1 MAMVL
6 PVIGTQRRSGQQEAD
21 RPMDITS
28 LPSPNFGDRRG
39 MGRVEL
45 VVLHYTAMEDAEAAI
60 NTLCNP
66 ATEVSAH
73 YVISKTGEI
82 CCLVEEDKRAWHAGE
97 GTWAGRGDVNSR
109 SIGIELDNDG
119 LTPFEEPLMNSLEE
133 LLADILKRH
142 ELLPKSV
149 IGHADMAP
157 DRKLDPGIL
166 FDWHRLAEKGLSIWP
181 DPALQGDFMKNAAYF
196 GYPIECGEAHK
207 LQAFRNR
214 FRPGATGPITPADQA
229 MMAGLARQFPADVT
243 ERTARRTP
251 SRPMRPMD

>member
-1 MAMVL
+1 MATVSL
-6 PVIGTQRRSGQQEAD
+6 AIGTQRRSAQPEAA
-21 RPMDITS
+21 RTMNITT

-39 MGRVEL
+39 GRVEL
-45 VVLHYTAMEDAEAAI
+45 VVLHYTAMDNCEDAI

-66 ATEVSAH
+66 ETEVSAH
-73 YVISKTGEI
+73 YVIAKTGEI
-82 CCLVEEDKRAWHAGE
+82 TQLVEEDKRAWHAGA
-97 GTWAGRGDVNSR
+97 GRWAGRDDVNSR

-119 LTPFEEPLMNSLEE
+119 FTPFENPLMESLEA
-133 LLADILKRH
+133 LLGEILERH
-142 ELLPKSV
+142 ELPAKAV

-157 DRKLDPGIL
+157 DRKLDPGVL

-181 DPALQGDFMKNAAYF
+181 EPALEGEFMRNAAYF
-196 GYPIECGEAHK
+196 GYPVECGESGI

-214 FRPGATGPITPADQA
+214 FRPGATGPMTPADQA

-243 ERTARRTP
+243 ERTARRIP